1 MKLDAVMLLITLLA
15 VAMAGASVIS
25 LYRPIP
31 YISDHAYWVMTG
43 AFGILIVGLLFKS
56 R

>member
-15 VAMAGASVIS
+15 LAMAGASLIS

-31 YISDHAYWVMTG
+31 YVSDYAYWVMTG
-43 AFGILIVGLLFKS
+43 AFGLLIIGLLFKS